1 MHPLESAMK
10 VKGGN
15 RFTRRE
21 LIGLLSFTLRLMSPS
36 EAKTSIKKWI
46 EEGLLVED
54 RGELVVVVEKLGEA
68 PDIFGEMLDY
78 VSSQL
83 GWSKEETLEEVERL
97 SERYGNLD
105 VKLLLYLLGLDRGL
119 DMSAFRDRLEL

>member
-15 RFTRRE
+15 RFSRRE

-36 EAKTSIKKWI
+36 EAKTSIGKWI
-46 EEGLLVED
+46 EEGLLVEEK
-54 RGELVVVVEKLGEA
+54 GELVVVEEKLGEA
-68 PDIFGEMLDY
+68 QDVFEEMLDY

-83 GWSKEETLEEVERL
+83 GWSKEETLEEAERL